1 MRRIGVFLKKRRF
14 EICLFTFLAFFA
26 FAAVLVRGVIR
37 SGGFSGRAEPAE
49 TASAGEAPAP
59 ENKPEAAYP
68 PGRGALLT
76 AYSPDVPVWSET
88 MRMYAVH
95 TGVDFACDPDGGV
108 FACRAGRVRSVETDC
123 LYGLTVTVEHA
134 DGAYSAYS
142 SLSEALVSP
151 GAYVSAGER
160 IGRAGTSA
168 ACEVHLGAHVHFALY
183 DGAGFA
189 APPFETD

>member
-14 EICLFTFLAFFA
+14 EICLFAFLAFFA
-26 FAAVLVRGVIR
+26 FAAVRVRGVIR
-37 SGGFSGRAEPAE
+37 LAGRSGRAESARATPA
-49 TASAGEAPAP
+49 EAPAP
-59 ENKPEAAYP
+59 EDRAEAMVL
-68 PGRGALLT
+68 PGRGALLA

-95 TGVDFACDPDGGV
+95 TGVDYACDPDGSV
-108 FACRAGRVRSVETDC
+108 FVCRAGRVRSVETDC

-134 DGAYSAYS
+134 DGSASAYA
-142 SLSEALVSP
+142 SLSEAFTSP

-168 ACEVHLGAHVHFALY
+168 ACEAHLGAHVHFARF
-183 DGAGFA
+183 DGAGVA
-189 APPFETD
+189 KPPFGAD